1 MKQVWGFAA
10 TVAALAIVGLAL
22 PVSAADDKTPSVSD
36 IMKKCNGGPKGLCA
50 IIGKGLQAKEP
61 KWEDI
66 QKEAKELVECA
77 TFLPKTKAPKGEQA
91 SYEKLSKGY
100 LDIAKDIQAAA
111 DKKEQKDAVAAQKK
125 LTGTCMECHKAHRP
139 PK

>member
-10 TVAALAIVGLAL
+10 TVAAVAVVGLMPL
-22 PVSAADDKTPSVSD
+22 SAADDKAPSVSD

-50 IIGKGLQAKEP
+50 MIGKALQAKEP
-61 KWEDI
+61 NWEEI
-66 QKEAKELVECA
+66 QKESKDLADCA
-77 TFLPKTKAPKGEQA
+77 AFLPKTKAPKGDQA
-91 SYEKLSKGY
+91 SYEKLSKNY
-100 LDIAKDIQAAA
+100 VDITKDILAAA